1 MPYQTHILLLGA
13 GELGTALLSSLST
26 LPSSAYT
33 TTLATR
39 SPQKYTQFT
48 TTFPSLSLLALDL
61 TQPSGDLVP
70 TFAQYDII
78 ISATGFGASPDTLLK
93 LANEVIAA
101 GEVRDEQREQESG
114 KGKEKEKLWFFPW
127 QFGVDYDVTGDGEGL
142 MPLFGAQK
150 SVRDLL
156 RSQNSIDWTIVS
168 TGIFMSFLFQ
178 DFWGI
183 VARPSHASQED
194 TVTVRALRDWE
205 HGVSVT
211 DVGDIG
217 RVMGRIVA
225 GNVDARN
232 KVVYVAGE
240 TVRYGEL
247 ADVVEKVTGKAV
259 VREVWRME
267 FLEEEVRKDP
277 ADGMKK
283 YRLVFA
289 RDGVMWDKAGTVN
302 AQLGMEMMGVEE
314 YARKVFGA

>member
-1 MPYQTHILLLGA
+1 MPNHPSILLLGA
-13 GELGTALLSSLST
+13 GELGTALLSPLTT
-26 LPSSAYT
+26 LPYT

-39 SPQKYTQFT
+39 TPSRYTHLT
-48 TTFPSLSLLALDL
+48 TTYPSLSLLALDL
-61 TQPSGDLVP
+61 TQPSTDLVP
-70 TFAQYDII
+70 TFARYDVIV
-78 ISATGFGASPDTLLK
+78 SATGFGASPNTLLK
-93 LANEVIAA
+93 LANEIIAA
-101 GEVRDEQREQESG
+101 GNLR

-194 TVTVRALRDWE
+194 RVTVRALRDWE
-205 HGVSVT
+205 HGVTVT
-211 DVGDIG
+211 DVDDIG

-225 GNVDARN
+225 RDVAARN

-247 ADVVEKVTGKAV
+247 ADVVEKVTGKVV
-259 VREVWRME
+259 VREICGVKY
-267 FLEEEVRKDP
+267 LDEEVKKDP
-277 ADGMKK
+277 EDEIKK

-314 YARKVFGA
+314 YARKVFSA

>member
-1 MPYQTHILLLGA
+1 MPNHPSILLLGA
-13 GELGTALLSSLST
+13 GELGTALLSPLST
-26 LPSSAYT
+26 LPYT

-39 SPQKYTQFT
+39 SPQKYTHLT

-61 TQPSGDLVP
+61 THPSADLVP
-70 TFAQYDII
+70 IFAQYDIV

-101 GEVRDEQREQESG
+101 GNLRAG
-114 KGKEKEKLWFFPW
+114 KGGYEGEKEKLWFFPW

-183 VARPSHASQED
+183 VARPLHTSQED
-194 TVTVRALRDWE
+194 RITVRALRDWE
-205 HGVSVT
+205 HGVTVT
-211 DVGDIG
+211 DVDDIG

-232 KVVYVAGE
+232 KVVYVAGG

-259 VREVWRME
+259 VREIWGVE
-267 FLEEEVRKDP
+267 YLDEEVKKDP
-277 ADGMKK
+277 EDGIKK

-314 YARKVFGA
+314 YARKVFSA

>member
-1 MPYQTHILLLGA
+1 MSHHPSILLLGA
-13 GELGTALLSSLST
+13 GELGTALLSPLST
-26 LPSSAYT
+26 LPYT

-39 SPQKYTQFT
+39 TPSRYTHLT
-48 TTFPSLSLLALDL
+48 TTYPSLSLLALDL
-61 TQPSGDLVP
+61 TQPSTDLVP
-70 TFAQYDII
+70 TFARYDVIV
-78 ISATGFGASPDTLLK
+78 SATGFGASPNTLLK
-93 LANEVIAA
+93 LANEIIAA
-101 GEVRDEQREQESG
+101 GNLR

-178 DFWGI
+178 DFWSI

-194 TVTVRALRDWE
+194 RVTVRALRDWE
-205 HGVSVT
+205 HGVTVT
-211 DVGDIG
+211 DVDDIG

-259 VREVWRME
+259 VREIWGVKY
-267 FLEEEVRKDP
+267 LEEEVKKDP
-277 ADGMKK
+277 EDGIKK

-302 AQLGMEMMGVEE
+302 AQLRMEMMGVEE
-314 YARKVFGA
+314 YARKVFSA

>member
-1 MPYQTHILLLGA
+1 MPNHPSILLLGA

-26 LPSSAYT
+26 LPYT

-39 SPQKYTQFT
+39 TPSKYTHLT
-48 TTFPSLSLLALDL
+48 TTFPSLSLLPLDL
-61 TQPSGDLVP
+61 THPSGDLIP
-70 TFAQYDII
+70 IFARYDII

-114 KGKEKEKLWFFPW
+114 EGKVTEKLWFFPW

-194 TVTVRALRDWE
+194 RVTVRALRDWE
-205 HGVSVT
+205 HGVTVT
-211 DVGDIG
+211 DVDDIG

-225 GNVDARN
+225 RDVAARN

-247 ADVVEKVTGKAV
+247 ADVVEKVTGKVV
-259 VREVWRME
+259 VREICGVKY
-267 FLEEEVRKDP
+267 LDEEVKKDP
-277 ADGMKK
+277 EDEIKK

-314 YARKVFGA
+314 YARKVFSA

>member
-101 GEVRDEQREQESG
+101 GKLREE
-114 KGKEKEKLWFFPW
+114 KEKEKLWFFPW

-168 TGIFMSFLFQ
+168 TGIFMSFLFE
-178 DFWGI
+178 DFWGV
-183 VARPSHASQED
+183 VARPSHPSQED

-225 GNVDARN
+225 GDVAARN

-259 VREVWRME
+259 VREVWSME

-277 ADGMKK
+277 EDGIKK

-314 YARKVFGA
+314 YARKVFSA

>member
-101 GEVRDEQREQESG
+101 GKLRE
-114 KGKEKEKLWFFPW
+114 GKEKEKLWFFPW

-194 TVTVRALRDWE
+194 RVTVRALRDWE
-205 HGVSVT
+205 HGVTVT
-211 DVGDIG
+211 DVDDIG

-225 GNVDARN
+225 RDVAARN

-247 ADVVEKVTGKAV
+247 ADVVEKVTGKVV
-259 VREVWRME
+259 VREICGVKY
-267 FLEEEVRKDP
+267 LDEEVKKDP
-277 ADGMKK
+277 EDEIKK

-314 YARKVFGA
+314 YARKVFSA

>member
-1 MPYQTHILLLGA
+1 MPNHPSILLLGA
-13 GELGTALLSSLST
+13 GELGTALLSPLST
-26 LPSSAYT
+26 LPYT

-39 SPQKYTQFT
+39 SPQKYTHLT

-61 TQPSGDLVP
+61 THPSADLVP
-70 TFAQYDII
+70 IFAQYDIV

-101 GEVRDEQREQESG
+101 GNLRAG
-114 KGKEKEKLWFFPW
+114 KGGYEGEKEKLWFFPW

-168 TGIFMSFLFQ
+168 TGIFMSFLFE
-178 DFWGI
+178 DFWGV
-183 VARPSHASQED
+183 VARPSHPSQED

-205 HGVSVT
+205 HGITVT
-211 DVGDIG
+211 DVDDIG

-232 KVVYVAGE
+232 KVVYVAGG

-259 VREVWRME
+259 MREIWGVE
-267 FLEEEVRKDP
+267 YLDEEVKKDP
-277 ADGMKK
+277 EDGIKK

-314 YARKVFGA
+314 YARKVFSA

>member
-1 MPYQTHILLLGA
+1 MSHHPSILLLGA
-13 GELGTALLSSLST
+13 GELGTALLSPLST
-26 LPSSAYT
+26 LPYT

-39 SPQKYTQFT
+39 TPSRYTHLT
-48 TTFPSLSLLALDL
+48 TTYPSLSLLALDL
-61 TQPSGDLVP
+61 TQPSTDLVP
-70 TFAQYDII
+70 TFARYDVIV
-78 ISATGFGASPDTLLK
+78 SATGFGASPNTLLK
-93 LANEVIAA
+93 LANEIIAA
-101 GEVRDEQREQESG
+101 GNLR

-194 TVTVRALRDWE
+194 RVTVRALRDWE
-205 HGVSVT
+205 HGVTVT
-211 DVGDIG
+211 DVDDIG

-259 VREVWRME
+259 VREIWGVKY
-267 FLEEEVRKDP
+267 LEEEVKKDP
-277 ADGMKK
+277 EDGIKK

-302 AQLGMEMMGVEE
+302 AQLRMEMMGVEE
-314 YARKVFGA
+314 YARKVFSA

>member
-1 MPYQTHILLLGA
+1 MSHHPSILLLGA
-13 GELGTALLSSLST
+13 GELGTALLSPLST
-26 LPSSAYT
+26 LPYT

-39 SPQKYTQFT
+39 TPSRYTHLT
-48 TTFPSLSLLALDL
+48 TTYPSLSLLALDL
-61 TQPSGDLVP
+61 TQPSTDLVP
-70 TFAQYDII
+70 TFARYDVIV
-78 ISATGFGASPDTLLK
+78 SATGFGASPNTLLK
-93 LANEVIAA
+93 LANEIIAA
-101 GEVRDEQREQESG
+101 GNLR

-194 TVTVRALRDWE
+194 RVTVRALRDWE
-205 HGVSVT
+205 HGVTVT
-211 DVGDIG
+211 DVDDIG

-225 GNVDARN
+225 RDVAARN

-247 ADVVEKVTGKAV
+247 ADVVEKVTGKVV
-259 VREVWRME
+259 VREICGVKY
-267 FLEEEVRKDP
+267 LDEEVKKDP
-277 ADGMKK
+277 EDEIKK

-314 YARKVFGA
+314 YARKVFSA